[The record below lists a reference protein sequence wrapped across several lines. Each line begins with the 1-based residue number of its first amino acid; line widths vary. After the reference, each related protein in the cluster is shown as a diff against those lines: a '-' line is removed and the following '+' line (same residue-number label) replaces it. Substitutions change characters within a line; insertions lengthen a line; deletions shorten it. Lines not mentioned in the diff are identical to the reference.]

1 MRTRFH
7 HGDVSDPGSNVASDQ
22 IQIQTCLFVYVESI
36 YILPLSKIDL
46 KELTTKAMCP
56 EKEKNQSQGSE
67 DLA

>member
-1 MRTRFH
+1 MAMFL
-7 HGDVSDPGSNVASDQ
+7 VWQAVLLQ
-22 IQIQTCLFVYVESI
+22 IRYKQIQTCLFVYVESI

-56 EKEKNQSQGSE
+56 EKENNQSQGSE